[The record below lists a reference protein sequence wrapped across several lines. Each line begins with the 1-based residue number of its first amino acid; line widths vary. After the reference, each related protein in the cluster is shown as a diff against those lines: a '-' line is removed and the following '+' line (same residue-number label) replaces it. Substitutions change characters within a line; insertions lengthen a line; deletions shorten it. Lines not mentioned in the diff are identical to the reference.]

1 MHRIRLTQIFPFLLP
16 LRITT
21 KKWWFYHKMKDE
33 SIYGL
38 TKDHEYLDH
47 IVYQYDLPMIN
58 PNSGYDICYQYNKV
72 HNLNIASAPLQKL
85 IIKPHQIF
93 SLCRLI
99 RNADQAIPYKDGLIT
114 TDETT
119 KPAYGG
125 GLCQLSN
132 MLFWVFLHSPLTI
145 VERYPHNV
153 ETIPQDPYM
162 PYGVDATIAEGWCDL
177 KVRNDTDHVY
187 QIDIGFDDANIMH
200 VILRA
205 DVKPSSSYMIYN
217 KNLHYHHEGKHLMQS
232 VDVMRRIKDG
242 PTIKDEYLYTNH
254 CEIGYPLTD
263 AHTHLNIG
271 QIMEE

>member
-16 LRITT
+16 LRIKT
-21 KKWWFYHKMKDE
+21 KKWWFYHKMNDE

-38 TKDHEYLDH
+38 TKSDQCLDY
-47 IVYQYDLPMIN
+47 IVYEYDLPMIN
-58 PNSGYDICYQYNKV
+58 ANSGYDIGYQYNKV
-72 HNLNIASAPLQKL
+72 HNLKVASAPLQKL
-85 IIKPHQIF
+85 IIKPHQTF

-99 RNADQAIPYKDGLIT
+99 RHADQATPYKDGLIT
-114 TDETT
+114 TNETT

-177 KVRNDTDHVY
+177 KVRNDTNHLY
-187 QIDIGFDDANIMH
+187 QIIIGFDHDNIMH
-200 VILRA
+200 VTLLSDIKHTLA
-205 DVKPSSSYMIYN
+205 YTIYN
-217 KNLHYHHEGKHLMQS
+217 QNLVYDQDGKHLMQS
-232 VDVMRRIKDG
+232 VDVMRRIDDG
-242 PTIKDEYLYTNH
+242 TTIQDEYLYTNR
-254 CEIGYPLTD
+254 CEIDYPLTN